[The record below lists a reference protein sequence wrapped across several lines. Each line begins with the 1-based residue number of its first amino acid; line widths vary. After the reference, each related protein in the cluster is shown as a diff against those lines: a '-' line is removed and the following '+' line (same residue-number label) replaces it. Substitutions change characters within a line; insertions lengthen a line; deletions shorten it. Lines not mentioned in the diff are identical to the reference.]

1 VSQSGKM
8 HLVTGHC
15 VHGRAAGIALGV
27 VVDAILGDPAR
38 GHPVAIFGRWAGALE
53 RRWYAPTR
61 ARGVAYTVGAVSGP
75 VLLGLIAERATAR
88 RPVARM
94 LTTALAT
101 WVVLGGT
108 SLRREGLAMA
118 GSLEAGDLAAARDRL
133 THLCA
138 RDPAGLPAGD
148 LARATVES
156 MAENTSD
163 AVVAPLLW
171 AALAG
176 VPGALGYRAV
186 NTLDAMVGYR
196 SPRYLQFGWA
206 SARLDDVVNL
216 VPARVTGVLTVLC
229 APLVKGSPAEA
240 WRVLRADG
248 ARHPSPNAGRCEA
261 AAAGALGVR
270 LGGVNVYA
278 GRTER
283 RPEVGAE
290 GRAAGIADVR
300 RSAAL
305 SRYVGLAG
313 AAVAVAVA
321 GRRVARRVE
330 RRVDGRVGGLVERRV
345 ERRVQR

>member
-1 VSQSGKM
+1 MQS
-8 HLVTGHC
+8 VTGHL
-15 VHGRAAGIALGV
+15 VHGRAVGIALGV
-27 VVDAILGDPAR
+27 VLDAIFGDPVR
-38 GHPVAIFGRWAGALE
+38 GHPVAVFGRCAGALE

-61 ARGVAYTVGAVSGP
+61 ARGVGYAVVAVAGP

-88 RPVARM
+88 SPVARV

-101 WVVLGGT
+101 WVALGGT

-118 GSLEAGDLAAARDRL
+118 GSLEAGDLAAARERL

-138 RDPAGLPAGD
+138 RDPAEMPVAD

-171 AALAG
+171 AAVAG
-176 VPGALGYRAV
+176 VPGVLGYRAV

-206 SARLDDVVNL
+206 SARLDDLVNL
-216 VPARVTGVLTVLC
+216 APARLTGVLTVLC
-229 APLVKGSPAEA
+229 APLVGGSSGEA

-248 ARHPSPNAGRCEA
+248 ARHPSPNAGHCEA

-283 RPEVGAE
+283 RPEVGAG
-290 GRAAGIADVR
+290 GRAVSIGDVR

-305 SRYVGLAG
+305 GRSVGLAG
-313 AAVAVAVA
+313 AAVAIAFA
-321 GRRVARRVE
+321 ARR
-330 RRVDGRVGGLVERRV
+330 RAAW
-345 ERRVQR
+345 